1 MWRKT
6 TVSVINN
13 PSIDIVLLCNY
24 NKTMANLTIRNI
36 PDEVLEKIRH
46 LAHREKRSVNSEL
59 LMIIERG
66 TEEELIEAAG
76 SRKGITPSRQVRLWK
91 NLSAR
96 WEDDRSI
103 EEVIDDVYRTRT
115 LGREV
120 DL

>member
-1 MWRKT
+1 
-6 TVSVINN
+6 
-13 PSIDIVLLCNY
+13 
-24 NKTMANLTIRNI
+24 MANITIRNI
-36 PDEVLEKIRH
+36 PDGVLEKIRH
-46 LAHREKRSVNSEL
+46 LAHRERRSVNSEL

-76 SRKGITPSRQVRLWK
+76 RRKGITPSRQVRLWK

-103 EEVIDDVYRTRT
+103 EEVIDEVYRTRT

>member
-1 MWRKT
+1 
-6 TVSVINN
+6 
-13 PSIDIVLLCNY
+13 
-24 NKTMANLTIRNI
+24 MANLTIRNI
-36 PDEVLEKIRH
+36 PEGVLEKIRH
-46 LAHREKRSVNSEL
+46 LAHRERRSVNSEL

-66 TEEELIEAAG
+66 TEEELIEAARR
-76 SRKGITPSRQVRLWK
+76 RKGVTPSSQVRLWK

-103 EEVIDDVYRTRT
+103 EEVIEDVYRTRT